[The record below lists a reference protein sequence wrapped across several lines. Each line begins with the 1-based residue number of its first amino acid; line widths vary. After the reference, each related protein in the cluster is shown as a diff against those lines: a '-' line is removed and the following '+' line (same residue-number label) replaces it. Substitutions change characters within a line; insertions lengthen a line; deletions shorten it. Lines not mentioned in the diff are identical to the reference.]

1 VAVKKEPSK
10 IYEFKL
16 LKKNEIWKRL
26 DFYPPFVTA
35 YLLYHNFG
43 SKIFDRE
50 QLVPVLSLM
59 LACTVH
65 SLMFFVNF
73 WSADINVFFAY
84 KKLSIDSIETA
95 SHVWVSLENKKQQTK
110 KTFVVPRLSRGV
122 EITPGN

>member
-1 VAVKKEPSK
+1 
-10 IYEFKL
+10 
-16 LKKNEIWKRL
+16 
-26 DFYPPFVTA
+26 
-35 YLLYHNFG
+35 
-43 SKIFDRE
+43 
-50 QLVPVLSLM
+50 M

-84 KKLSIDSIETA
+84 KKLSIDSIENA

-122 EITPGN
+122 EITPGNQSTVYSIEIMKKRMLWSNA

>member
-1 VAVKKEPSK
+1 MAVKKEPSK

-16 LKKNEIWKRL
+16 LKKNDIWMRL

-35 YLLYHNFG
+35 FLLYHNFG

-84 KKLSIDSIETA
+84 KKLSIDSIENAT
-95 SHVWVSLENKKQQTK
+95 HVWVSLENKK
-110 KTFVVPRLSRGV
+110 
-122 EITPGN
+122 